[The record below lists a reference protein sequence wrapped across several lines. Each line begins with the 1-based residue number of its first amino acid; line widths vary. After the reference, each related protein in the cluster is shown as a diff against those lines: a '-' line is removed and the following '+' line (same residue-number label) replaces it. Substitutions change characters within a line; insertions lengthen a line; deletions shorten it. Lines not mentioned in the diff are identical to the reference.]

1 MEEDKKKS
9 HITFTIAI
17 TTTIIL
23 LLIILIGFFI
33 VRYFISGSNNNTN
46 LLPRLTLNLYD
57 DLDAFM
63 QYDY

>member
-33 VRYFISGSNNNTN
+33 VRYFISGSNNTN
-46 LLPRLTLNLYD
+46 LLPRLTLDLYD